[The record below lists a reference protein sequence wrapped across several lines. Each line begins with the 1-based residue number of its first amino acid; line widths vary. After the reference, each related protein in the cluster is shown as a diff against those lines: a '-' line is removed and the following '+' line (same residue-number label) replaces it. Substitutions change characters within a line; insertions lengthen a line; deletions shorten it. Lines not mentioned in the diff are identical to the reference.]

1 YLAFHDK
8 LALDGIIAQTIEE
21 ALAVEVR
28 QAERERVTAAVATNA
43 VDLGTAASKI
53 TGIFA
58 SANGLAAELKDR
70 TAIVEVGGK
79 LIRFLSVPTYK

>member
-1 YLAFHDK
+1 DVVSAASKIEASHGRYFGEFFAASYLAFHDK

-43 VDLGTAASKI
+43 VDLGT
-53 TGIFA
+53 
-58 SANGLAAELKDR
+58 
-70 TAIVEVGGK
+70 
-79 LIRFLSVPTYK
+79 